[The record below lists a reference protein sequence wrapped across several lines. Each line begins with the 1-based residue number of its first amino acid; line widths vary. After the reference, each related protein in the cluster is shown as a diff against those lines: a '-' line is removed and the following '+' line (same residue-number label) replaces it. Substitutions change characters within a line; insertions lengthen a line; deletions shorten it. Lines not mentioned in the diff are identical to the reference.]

1 MEDKVTIQ
9 KENLL
14 SAYKEASEEQK
25 ALLENLFG
33 KETFQL
39 ITERV
44 KTFDDAYKILGDEHP
59 LTIQYRLIIK
69 ASKGGDLTDDLIAY
83 LQLSIICAALN
94 EGWDPTLNKDE
105 YRYYPWFNI
114 YTKEEYDNLDESDK
128 EYSIPLRS
136 NNGAHAVGGLVCAF
150 TSYAGSSSFVGYG
163 ARLALRSKEL
173 AEYCAKQFVDIWADF
188 FVGREL

>member
-14 SAYKEASEEQK
+14 SAYKEASEAQK

-69 ASKGGDLTDDLIAY
+69 ASKGGDLTIALIAY
-83 LQLSIICAALN
+83 PIMNSSLTNSIVLDPFGGSGSTLIASEQTDRICYMI
-94 EGWDPTLNKDE
+94 E
-105 YRYYPWFNI
+105 
-114 YTKEEYDNLDESDK
+114 LDEKYCDVIAK
-128 EYSIPLRS
+128 RYIEQVGTDEDVYVIRNNKRIAYS
-136 NNGAHAVGGLVCAF
+136 
-150 TSYAGSSSFVGYG
+150 
-163 ARLALRSKEL
+163 EL
-173 AEYCAKQFVDIWADF
+173 EVSESA
-188 FVGREL
+188 